1 MIINEYS
8 GLYYIAFNAREQL
21 SQDIAEANIDK
32 PSKRQ
37 RRKPS
42 RFASLVKRKAK

>member
-1 MIINEYS
+1 MVVNEHV
-8 GLYYIAFNAREQL
+8 GLYFISLIAKEQL
-21 SQDIAEANIDK
+21 SQDITEANVNK
-32 PSKRQ
+32 PSKSQ

>member
-1 MIINEYS
+1 MVVNEHI
-8 GLYYIAFNAREQL
+8 GLYFVSLIAKEQL
-21 SQDIAEANIDK
+21 NRDIPEVDINK
-32 PSKRQ
+32 PSKSQ